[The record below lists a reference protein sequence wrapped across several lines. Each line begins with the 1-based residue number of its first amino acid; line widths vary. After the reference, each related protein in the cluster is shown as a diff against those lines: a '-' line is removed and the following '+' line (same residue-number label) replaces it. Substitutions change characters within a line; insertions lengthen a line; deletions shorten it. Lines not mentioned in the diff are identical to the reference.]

1 LATIDK
7 RHLLT
12 IDLIK
17 VSHFMTRRRYPLNSL
32 RAFEAS
38 ARHLSFVRA
47 AEELHVTP
55 AAVSHQVK
63 RLEAYLGV
71 QLFRRL
77 PRGLLLAETGQML
90 LSELREVF
98 LRLDK
103 AMERVLESD
112 SRGALTV
119 SVPPMFAVKWLVPRL
134 QRFDALHPNIDLR
147 ISSSLGVIDFQRDI
161 FDAAVRLGHG
171 QYRGLETVKLFDEC
185 VTAMCSP
192 RLLEG
197 PHTLRSPDDL
207 RYHVLLHDDS
217 MTFDAQAP
225 SWKAWLNA
233 ANASRV
239 DAARCG
245 RSTRVAISG
254 RGRHIGRTT
263 GDTIQLAATS
273 WVSLLLGVSRS
284 VCTQAQS
291 RDASGLVTRGDWRLK
306 NESHPLQRSA
316 QRATEAQQTDDWP
329 APHPTLR
336 RLAEGKRMHQ
346 YGQKSQPLSAAVKI
360 SRVTQATIKPRGI
373 L

>member
-1 LATIDK
+1 
-7 RHLLT
+7 
-12 IDLIK
+12 
-17 VSHFMTRRRYPLNSL
+17 MTRRRYPLNSL

-225 SWKAWLNA
+225 SWNTWLIA
-233 ANASRV
+233 ANANRV
-239 DAARCG
+239 DAARG
-245 RSTRVAISG
+245 PHFSQPDHALQAAIDG
-254 RGRHIGRTT
+254 AGVVLGWRY
-263 GDTIQLAATS
+263 LAADDISAGRLVTPF
-273 WVSLLLGVSRS
+273 SLLLPLGSAFYLVYPEAYAHRRK
-284 VCTQAQS
+284 VAML
-291 RDASGLVTRGDWRLK
+291 RDWLLEEIGD
-306 NESHPLQRSA
+306 
-316 QRATEAQQTDDWP
+316 
-329 APHPTLR
+329 
-336 RLAEGKRMHQ
+336 
-346 YGQKSQPLSAAVKI
+346 
-360 SRVTQATIKPRGI
+360 
-373 L
+373 